1 MTDLN
6 KWWIVSLRVM
16 GNTFKYTILIGHTRQ
31 LVFIFVPKVDFEAV
45 KSDTFYGTII
55 TVYLGSHSQTSEFIE
70 LWSLSLSFCFDA
82 LG

>member
-1 MTDLN
+1 
-6 KWWIVSLRVM
+6 M

-55 TVYLGSHSQTSEFIE
+55 TVYLGSHSQPASLLNCEV
-70 LWSLSLSFCFDA
+70 SLSLFV
-82 LG
+82 LML